1 MRPSSYG
8 LGTGA
13 GSVRAMSAHA
23 ASTTSIHGPGR
34 TGRIG
39 RLEAEL
45 REAREQLR
53 ECRASF
59 LRSNSALCAIAD
71 GIVVVDTQGRITTLN
86 PVATHLT
93 GFTEVEALGRPLA
106 DIVRFTDAAGR
117 SMDVLS
123 EGFQA
128 DPQEIVSLVRRDRHA
143 ILVDGSVAQIHDH
156 DKRLIGSIVTFR
168 NVTAAV
174 RLTRELSHHAH
185 HDALTGLENRR
196 AFATRLQRAIGSAA
210 EFGTCHAIL
219 YFDLDRFKR
228 VNDSAG
234 HVAGDELLRQ
244 LAIVLRRQLR
254 AHDTLARLGGD
265 EFAVL
270 IENCSTATAAGV
282 AEKIRA
288 AIAGFAFEWE
298 GRTYRI
304 GTSIGQLVFDDG
316 HAQVDRLIAMA
327 DRMCYAA
334 KAAGG
339 DRVAAAGPAATSG
352 RGSTRAPRRQ
362 EKRR

>member
-1 MRPSSYG
+1 MSASPSS
-8 LGTGA
+8 T
-13 GSVRAMSAHA
+13 SDNSSAEEPA
-23 ASTTSIHGPGR
+23 VSIE
-34 TGRIG
+34 

-45 REAREQLR
+45 RQAREHLR
-53 ECRASF
+53 ACRASSV
-59 LRSNSALCAIAD
+59 RSNSALCAIAD
-71 GIVVVDTQGRITTLN
+71 GIVVVDTAGRITTLN

-93 GFTEVEALGRPLA
+93 GFTEAEALGKPLA

-123 EGFQA
+123 VGFQA
-128 DPQEIVSLVRRDRHA
+128 DPREIVSLLRRDRHV
-143 ILVDGSVAQIHDH
+143 ILVDGSVAPIHD
-156 DKRLIGSIVTFR
+156 DAKQPVGSIVTFR

-196 AFATRLQRAIGSAA
+196 AFATRLQRAIASAE
-210 EFGTCHAIL
+210 EFGACHAIL
-219 YFDLDRFKR
+219 YFDLDRFKA

-254 AHDTLARLGGD
+254 ANDTLARLGGD

-270 IENCSTATAAGV
+270 IENCSAATAAGV
-282 AEKIRA
+282 AEKVRA

-298 GRTYRI
+298 GRSYRI
-304 GTSIGQLVFDDG
+304 GTSIGQVVFDDG
-316 HAQVDRLIAMA
+316 SLSADRLIALA
-327 DRMCYAA
+327 DRKCYAA

-339 DRVAAAGPAATSG
+339 NRIAAHDQPAVASSSAERPARRVAS
-352 RGSTRAPRRQ
+352 RG
-362 EKRR
+362 

>member
-1 MRPSSYG
+1 MP
-8 LGTGA
+8 
-13 GSVRAMSAHA
+13 AHA
-23 ASTTSIHGPGR
+23 ASTTPIDGPQ
-34 TGRIG
+34 GRIEK
-39 RLEAEL
+39 LESEL
-45 REAREQLR
+45 QRARERLR

-59 LRSNSALCAIAD
+59 TRSNSALCAIAD
-71 GIVVVDTQGRITTLN
+71 GIVVVDTEGRITTLN

-93 GFTEVEALGRPLA
+93 GFTEAEALGKPLA

-128 DPQEIVSLVRRDRHA
+128 DPREIVSLLRRDRHA
-143 ILVDGSVAQIHDH
+143 ILVDGSVAQIHDR
-156 DKRLIGSIVTFR
+156 DRQLIGSIVTFR
-168 NVTAAV
+168 NVTAAA
-174 RLTRELSHHAH
+174 RLTRELSYHAH

-196 AFATRLQRAIGSAA
+196 AFGTRLQRAIASAA
-210 EFGTCHAIL
+210 EFGACHAIL
-219 YFDLDRFKR
+219 YFDLDRFKA

-270 IENCSTATAAGV
+270 VENCSASTAAGV

-288 AIAGFAFEWE
+288 AIAGFVFEWE
-298 GRTYRI
+298 GRSYRI
-304 GTSIGQLVFDDG
+304 GTSIGLVVFDDG
-316 HAQVDRLIAMA
+316 RIPADRLIALA
-327 DRMCYAA
+327 DRKCYEA

-339 DRVAAAGPAATSG
+339 DRVAAGGRPAAAPSGSG
-352 RGSTRAPRRQ
+352 RPARNAASGR
-362 EKRR
+362 